1 MNIAEMSLP
10 DLIGVILG
18 FVFTLMIFSYILG
31 DNPLF
36 RIAVNIFIG
45 VAAGYASVIVWYNVL
60 WPELILPLWIG
71 NSSERI
77 IAAIPLLLGLLLL
90 TKASTRL
97 SGWGT
102 LPVIFLVG
110 VGAATAIGG
119 AVLGTLLPQIF
130 ASANLFDQ
138 STVAAANTGVFLKLA
153 EGALILLGT
162 ITTLAYF
169 QFSTR
174 PRPGQIPTRGVLVD
188 GMAWI
193 GQFFI
198 AVTLGAIFA
207 GVYMAALSS
216 LIERSKFLVDFLLPI
231 ILPK

>member
-1 MNIAEMSLP
+1 MNLAEMNLP
-10 DLIGVILG
+10 DLIGALLG
-18 FVFTLMIFSYILG
+18 FVFTLMVFSYILG

-36 RIAVNIFIG
+36 RIAVNVFIG

-60 WPELILPLWIG
+60 WPELILPLFIG
-71 NSSERI
+71 TSSERI
-77 IAAIPLLLGLLLL
+77 VALVPLILGLLLL
-90 TKASTRL
+90 TKATARL

-102 LPVIFLVG
+102 IPVIYLVG
-110 VGAATAIGG
+110 VGAATTIGG
-119 AVLGTLLPQIF
+119 AILGTLFPQMI

-138 STVAAANTGVFLKLA
+138 SAISSADLSFIKLA

-162 ITTLAYF
+162 VTTLAYF

-174 PRPGQIPTRGVLVD
+174 PRPGQTPTRGILVE

-198 AVTLGAIFA
+198 AITLGAIFA
-207 GVYMAALSS
+207 GVYMAALSA
-216 LIERSKFLVDFLLPI
+216 LVERSKFLVDFLLPLV
-231 ILPK
+231 LPK

>member
-1 MNIAEMSLP
+1 MSLAEMSLP
-10 DLIGVILG
+10 DLIGVLLG

-60 WPELILPLWIG
+60 WPELILPLIIG

-77 IAAIPLLLGLLLL
+77 IALIPLVLGLLLL

-119 AVLGTLLPQIF
+119 AVLGTLWPQVL

-138 STVAAANTGVFLKLA
+138 SAISAANTGVFLKLA
-153 EGALILLGT
+153 EGALIILGT
-162 ITTLAYF
+162 VTTLAYF

-174 PRPGQIPTRGVLVD
+174 PRPGQTPTRGVLVD
-188 GMAWI
+188 GMAWV

-198 AVTLGAIFA
+198 AITLGAIFA

>member
-10 DLIGVILG
+10 DLIGVLLG

-77 IAAIPLLLGLLLL
+77 YAVIPLILGLLLL

-119 AVLGTLLPQIF
+119 AVLGTLVPQIF

-138 STVAAANTGVFLKLA
+138 STIATANTGVFLKLA
-153 EGALILLGT
+153 EGALIILGT

-174 PRPGQIPTRGVLVD
+174 PRPGQTPTRGVLVD
-188 GMAWI
+188 GMAWV

-198 AVTLGAIFA
+198 AITFGAIFA

>member
-1 MNIAEMSLP
+1 MNLAEMNLP
-10 DLIGVILG
+10 DLIGVLLG

-60 WPELILPLWIG
+60 WPELILPLIIG

-77 IAAIPLLLGLLLL
+77 VALIPLVLGLLLL

-102 LPVIFLVG
+102 IPVIFLVG

-119 AVLGTLLPQIF
+119 AVIGTLLPQIL

-138 STVAAANTGVFLKLA
+138 STLAVADTGILLKLA

-162 ITTLAYF
+162 VTTLAYF

-174 PRPGQIPTRGVLVD
+174 PRPGQSPSRGVLVD
-188 GMAWI
+188 GMAWV

-216 LIERSKFLVDFLLPI
+216 LIERSKFLVDFLLPL

>member
-1 MNIAEMSLP
+1 MNLAEMNLP
-10 DLIGVILG
+10 ELIGTLLG
-18 FVFTLMIFSYILG
+18 FVFTLMVFSYILG

-45 VAAGYASVIVWYNVL
+45 VAAGYASVIVWYNIL
-60 WPELILPLWIG
+60 WPELILPLVIG

-77 IAAIPLLLGLLLL
+77 VAVIPLILGLLLF
-90 TKASTRL
+90 TKASARL

-102 LPVIFLVG
+102 IPVIYLVG
-110 VGAATAIGG
+110 VGAATTIGG
-119 AVLGTLLPQIF
+119 AVLGTLFPQIL

-138 STVAAANTGVFLKLA
+138 SAISAADSGIIKLA
-153 EGALILLGT
+153 EGALILVGT

-174 PRPGQIPTRGVLVD
+174 PRPGQAPTRGVLVD
-188 GMAWI
+188 GMAWV

-198 AVTLGAIFA
+198 AITLGAIFA
-207 GVYMAALSS
+207 GVYMAALSA